1 MRLFECEPNLCL
13 DILTAHGKARAAAS
27 APTAAKQALEE
38 ITKSTL
44 TASSAKQ
51 VAKVT
56 IFDMRAL
63 PLRRRPEVL
72 PCFPVLPK
80 LVVSLA
86 LVGIG
91 QNFVGFVYLFE
102 FLFG

>member
-1 MRLFECEPNLCL
+1 MRFFQGERNLRL
-13 DILTAHGKARAAAS
+13 DILASHREARAAAS

-51 VAKVT
+51 VAKVA
-56 IFDMRAL
+56 IFDMRTL

-72 PCFPVLPK
+72 PRFPVLPE

-86 LVGIG
+86 FVGIG